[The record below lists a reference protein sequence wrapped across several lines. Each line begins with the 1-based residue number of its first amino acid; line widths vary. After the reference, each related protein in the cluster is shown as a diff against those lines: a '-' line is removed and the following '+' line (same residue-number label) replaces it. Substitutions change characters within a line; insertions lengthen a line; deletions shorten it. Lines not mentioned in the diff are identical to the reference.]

1 MTIDFHAHPVT
12 EEFRAGLEY
21 LGIDPIIA
29 DGFSLP
35 KWSEEEHLNF
45 MKEANIDLTI
55 LSAPAPHIYNGDNKK
70 SREVAR
76 KINIAMAKICQD
88 YPDKF
93 KFVATVPLPDVEG
106 AIEETTFAIE
116 NLGAVGVKLATNNFG
131 VYLGD
136 KSFDPF
142 MQELNKRHALV
153 IIHPCRA
160 MEYPKNPITGKVA
173 AAMFEY
179 PANTTRAILN
189 MISNKVMTRFPNIH
203 FVVPHVGSFLPYML
217 QRFEGISSILASL
230 GLMDKIDATK
240 EFGKLYFDI
249 AGDPEPVALDML
261 TMVADKDKIVHGSD
275 YPYSP
280 AKIIIAKKEHLEQNE
295 KYKEFAKQI
304 YTTNAQNLLGN
315 NTYHQSKQTI

>member
-12 EEFRAGLEY
+12 EQFRAGLEY

-35 KWSEEEHLNF
+35 KWSIEEHLNF

-70 SREVAR
+70 SCEVAR

-88 YPDKF
+88 YPDRF
-93 KFVATVPLPDVEG
+93 KFVATVSLPDVEG
-106 AIEETTFAIE
+106 AIKEARFAIE
-116 NLGAVGVKLATNNFG
+116 NLGAIGVKLATNNFG
-131 VYLGD
+131 IYLGD

-142 MQELNKRHALV
+142 MQELDKMHALA

-160 MEYPKNPITGKVA
+160 MEYPKNAITGKVA

-179 PANTTRAILN
+179 PADTTRAVLN
-189 MISNKVMTRFPNIH
+189 MISNKVMTRFPNIR

-217 QRFEGISSILASL
+217 QRFEGISNILSSL
-230 GLMDKIDATK
+230 GMMDKIDAKK
-240 EFGKLYFDI
+240 EFEKLYFDI

-261 TMVADKDKIVHGSD
+261 SMVVDRDKVVYGSD
-275 YPYSP
+275 FPYSP
-280 AKIIIAKKEHLEQNE
+280 AKIIISKKEHFEKNK
-295 KYKEFAKQI
+295 KYKEFSKQI
-304 YTTNAQNLLGN
+304 YTTNAENLLKIN
-315 NTYHQSKQTI
+315 